1 MHTETR
7 LSHAIDAIHVRFGE
21 QALVR
26 ATRLPAAEP
35 WPTGVAEL
43 DRLTGI
49 RGLPRGRLS
58 VFQGPAGSGKLT
70 LALAL
75 LARATR
81 ELACSVVIDH
91 GVGFDPWALEPM
103 NPELRALA
111 VVRPPDL
118 AAAGEA
124 AVALARAGTGMLLV
138 LGSLPEPALGPLE
151 SAAARSGSLVL
162 AVADERET
170 TPPNLRFGGDPG
182 KLPLAH
188 ASSLTLGVERSDWLR
203 ESGELVG
210 VQSCVTCLKNK
221 LAAPGASTELEIR
234 YPLGARVFPERP
246 IEEHIVQYEGVRQW
260 VVRTAVG

>member
-1 MHTETR
+1 MHTENR

-26 ATRLPAAEP
+26 ATRLPPAEP

-43 DRLTGI
+43 DRLTGV

-58 VFQGPAGSGKLT
+58 VLQGPAGSGKLT
-70 LALAL
+70 LSLAL

-103 NPELRALA
+103 DPELSAL
-111 VVRPPDL
+111 VLVRPPDA

-124 AVALARAGTGMLLV
+124 AVALARAGAGMLLV
-138 LGSLPEPALGPLE
+138 LGELPEPALGPLE
-151 SAAARSGSLVL
+151 SAAARSGSLVV
-162 AVADERET
+162 AVAEQHA
-170 TPPNLRFGGDPG
+170 
-182 KLPLAH
+182 LPLAH
-188 ASSLTLGVERSDWLR
+188 ASSLTLGLERTRWLR

-210 VQSCVTCLKNK
+210 LQSCVTCLKNK
-221 LAAPGASTELEIR
+221 LAPPGASTELEIR

-246 IEEHIVQYEGVRQW
+246 IEEHVVEFEGVRQW

>member
-35 WPTGVAEL
+35 WSTGIGEL

-49 RGLPRGRLS
+49 HGLPRGRLS
-58 VFQGPAGSGKLT
+58 VFQGAAGSGKLT

-81 ELACSVVIDH
+81 ELACSVVIDR

-103 NPELRALA
+103 DPDLRSLA
-111 VVRPPDL
+111 VVRPPDA

-124 AVALARAGTGMLLV
+124 AVALARAGAGMLLV
-138 LGSLPEPALGPLE
+138 LGSLPEPELGPLE

-162 AVADERET
+162 AVADERE
-170 TPPNLRFGGDPG
+170 
-182 KLPLAH
+182 LPLAH
-188 ASSLTLGVERSDWLR
+188 ASSLTLGVSRTEWLR

-234 YPLGARVFPERP
+234 YPLGARVFPEHP